1 MNMMN
6 HKILETLE
14 FEKIKELF
22 SPYLLTEL
30 GELELKQLQPNSKK
44 ESIAASFLEMS
55 DMRQIFVQ
63 HPRFSLGTIQDI
75 RGLTKRLELD
85 SDLNIEEFLAL
96 KRVLAVTHELV
107 SFYEDLENVQLERL
121 DRLFNNLVEFPNI
134 QGSLQAI
141 NDGGFLESFASEELS
156 RIRRKIQENEVQVR
170 DILQEILKTKGD
182 MLADQVVAS
191 RNGRNVLP
199 VKNTYRNRI
208 AGVVHDISA
217 SGSTVYIEP
226 RAVVNLNEEI
236 ASSRADERYEIQRIL
251 QAMSDM
257 IRPHAAEIANNAWII
272 GHLDL
277 VRAKVRYMQETG
289 AVVPDLSEEQD
300 IQLLSVRH
308 PLIENA
314 VANDLHFGPDL
325 TEIVITGPNTGGKT
339 IMLKTLGLA
348 QIMAQ
353 SGLPILADKGSR
365 VGIFSQIFADIGD
378 EQSIEQSLSTF
389 SSHMTNIVSI
399 LEQVDSES
407 LVLLDELG
415 AGTDPQEGAALAI
428 AILEDLRLRQIKTM
442 ATTHYPE
449 LKAYGIETDWVENAS
464 MEFDTESLRPTY
476 RFMQGVPGR
485 SNAFEIAR
493 RLSLSEVIVGHAQ
506 EQTNTDSDVNRI
518 IERLEEQTLESRKR
532 LDNIREVEQ
541 ENLKFNRALK
551 KLYNEFNREKE
562 TELNKARLE
571 AQEIVDLALSES
583 ESILKNLHDK
593 SSLKPHEIIEAK
605 AQLKKLAPET
615 ADLSKNKVLKQA
627 KKNRAPKVGD
637 DILVTS
643 YGQRGTLVK
652 QLKDGRWEAQVGLI
666 KMTLEEQEFN
676 LLKAEKEQQPK
687 RKQVNVVKRTN
698 TNGPRARLDLRGK
711 RYEEAME
718 ELDAF
723 IDQALLNNMA
733 QVDIIHGIGT
743 GVIRE
748 GVTKYLRRNKHVK
761 SFGYAPQ
768 NAGGSGATIVIFK

>member
-1 MNMMN
+1 MNT
-6 HKILETLE
+6 KILETLE
-14 FEKIKELF
+14 FSKIKELF
-22 SPYLLTEL
+22 APYLLTEQ
-30 GELELKQLQPNSKK
+30 GQLELGLLLPTSKM
-44 ESIAASFLEMS
+44 ETVASAFLEMT
-55 DMRQIFVQ
+55 DMQQIFVQ
-63 HPRFSLGTIQDI
+63 HPHFSLAATQDI
-75 RGLTKRLELD
+75 TALTKRLELE

-96 KRVLAVTHELV
+96 KRVLAVTQELK
-107 SFYEDLENVQLERL
+107 SFYEDLENVHLEKL
-121 DRLFNNLVEFPNI
+121 DRLFENLAVFPKL
-134 QGSLQAI
+134 QGSLQAV
-141 NDGGFLESFASEELS
+141 NDGGFIESFASENLS
-156 RIRRKIQENEVQVR
+156 RIRRKIQENENQVR
-170 DILQEILKTKGD
+170 EILQEILKNKGE

-208 AGVVHDISA
+208 SGVVHDISA
-217 SGSTVYIEP
+217 SGNTVYIEP

-251 QAMSDM
+251 QELSDLF
-257 IRPHAAEIANNAWII
+257 RPHAAEIANNAWII

-277 VRAKVRYMQETG
+277 VRAKVRFMQETG

-314 VANDLHFGPDL
+314 VANDLYFGPDL

-464 MEFDTESLRPTY
+464 MEFDTDSLRPTY

-493 RLSLSEVIVGHAQ
+493 RLGLSEVIVGHAQ
-506 EQTNTDSDVNRI
+506 EQTDTDSDVNRI

-605 AQLKKLAPET
+605 SQLKKLAPET
-615 ADLSKNKVLKQA
+615 VDLSKNKVLKQA

-698 TNGPRARLDLRGK
+698 TAGPKARLDLRGK